1 MMSCKNIG
9 DGHLVFRIS
18 VETQFQ
24 TESPP
29 NPAFHP
35 PTLFRAQDNVDES
48 EIHVILTLI
57 FLDFV
62 EIRCM

>member
-1 MMSCKNIG
+1 MMSCKNID
-9 DGHLVFRIS
+9 DGHLVFRQS

-29 NPAFHP
+29 NPAFYP
-35 PTLFRAQDNVDES
+35 NMFRAQDDVDES
-48 EIHVILTLI
+48 ETHVILTLI